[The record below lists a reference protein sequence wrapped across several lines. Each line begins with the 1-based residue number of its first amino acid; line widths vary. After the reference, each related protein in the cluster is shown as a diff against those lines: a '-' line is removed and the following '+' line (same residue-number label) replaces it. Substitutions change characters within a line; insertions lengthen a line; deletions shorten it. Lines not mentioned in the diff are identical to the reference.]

1 MTTENQNVAR
11 GIGILLALDTYQGM
25 SDEEIESI
33 ITYKCNMAYA
43 KGNGDAV
50 SSQAMANLM
59 DSKRKSDAMFARIAN
74 VVQSNGRQT
83 NGGESQ

>member
-11 GIGILLALDTYQGM
+11 GIGVLLSLNTYQGM
-25 SDEEIESI
+25 SDEEIDSI

-43 KGNGDAV
+43 RGNADAV
-50 SSQAMANLM
+50 SSQAMVNLM

-74 VVQSNGRQT
+74 VVQSNGSQT
-83 NGGESQ
+83 DGGDSQ

>member
-11 GIGILLALDTYQGM
+11 GLGILLALDTYQGM

-43 KGNGDAV
+43 KGNNDAV
-50 SSQAMANLM
+50 NSQAMINLM
-59 DSKRKSDAMFARIAN
+59 DNRRKSDAMFARIAN
-74 VVQSNGRQT
+74 VLQSNGSQT
-83 NGGESQ
+83 SGGDSE

>member
-11 GIGILLALDTYQGM
+11 GIGVLLALDTYQGM

-43 KGNGDAV
+43 KGNSDAV
-50 SSQAMANLM
+50 SSQAMVNLM

-74 VVQSNGRQT
+74 VIQSNVNQSD
-83 NGGESQ
+83 GGASQ

>member
-11 GIGILLALDTYQGM
+11 GIGVLLSLGTYQGM

-43 KGNGDAV
+43 KGNSDAV
-50 SSQAMANLM
+50 NSQAMANLM
-59 DSKRKSDAMFARIAN
+59 DSKRRSDAMFARIAN
-74 VVQSNGRQT
+74 VIQSKGSQT
-83 NGGESQ
+83 NGGGSQ